1 MYNQKTDVRATDM
14 KRRSCHS

>member
-1 MYNQKTDVRATDM
+1 MYNQKTGVRATDM